1 MLFIAIIIVIIIIVA
16 LRFFV
21 KLLVFLLIFFLMVE
35 ELIGNFNFEIQ
46 SDDLPIIEPDN
57 EGNEQMDQEINDEI
71 DVSEILNPNRH
82 KGKGS

>member
-1 MLFIAIIIVIIIIVA
+1 
-16 LRFFV
+16 
-21 KLLVFLLIFFLMVE
+21 MVE

-82 KGKGS
+82 KGKGDACLDQENLTIELNI